1 MRETILITGNKGFI
15 GSYIEKTLS
24 KQYNTVGL
32 SRANGSDITDY
43 TSLKHRES
51 NIDIIIH
58 AAALASD
65 DYETSFQTNV
75 IGTLNLC
82 KYAKENGIKRFML
95 ISSIFAL
102 EENDNEYFNSYGKTK
117 KTSEEIAT
125 AYCKEN
131 DIDLTILRL
140 AQVYDD
146 ARLAQK
152 GQAMLY
158 YFIDTIQAEDKITL
172 FGRSNPL
179 RNYIHID
186 YLCGIIEE
194 ILIEKKIGTWNIIEE
209 RNHTIT
215 EIAYMLFDVL
225 QKQPNISRL
234 MEKPNIPSVHI
245 PTENRYNSETL
256 SSISLIDGMKRILNY
271 DK

>member
-1 MRETILITGNKGFI
+1 MKETILITGNKGFI

-24 KQYNTVGL
+24 KHYNTIGL
-32 SRANGSDITDY
+32 SRTDGLDITDY
-43 TSLKHRES
+43 TSLEHVETK
-51 NIDIIIH
+51 IDIIIH
-58 AAALASD
+58 TAAIASD

-75 IGTLNLC
+75 VGTLNLC

-95 ISSIFAL
+95 ISSMFAL
-102 EENDNEYFNSYGKTK
+102 EENDNEYFNTYGKTK
-117 KTSEEIAT
+117 KTSEEVAT

-131 DIDLTILRL
+131 SIDLTILRL

-146 ARLAQK
+146 ARL
-152 GQAMLY
+152 GQSGQVMLY
-158 YFIDTIQAEDKITL
+158 YFIDTIQAKHQITL
-172 FGRSNPL
+172 FGRTNPL

-186 YLCGIIEE
+186 YLCSVVNE
-194 ILIEKKIGTWNIIEE
+194 ILQNKKVGTWNILDEKS
-209 RNHTIT
+209 HTIT
-215 EIAYMLFDVL
+215 EIAYMLFDII
-225 QKQPNISRL
+225 QKQPNITRL
-234 MEKPNIPSVHI
+234 TEKPNIPSVHI